1 MSLDTWVDLS
11 FDYGYC
17 KSNKPACGC
26 AYRCLV
32 VSLMYLCFLDLCID
46 VNGGENDMKN
56 ILYVSM
62 GEKYYE
68 VCLSKIW
75 LMKKIWNLYIFGIH
89 GTRCFSSMLPS
100 MPKGEIV
107 NNKHWLMSMGEFVSI
122 AVFWLWLCFVIDDNI
137 VNYNRATNYDYAN

>member
-1 MSLDTWVDLS
+1 MIIGTDVKIVFLDTWVDVS
-11 FDYGYC
+11 FDYNIV
-17 KSNKPACGC
+17 KSNRLACGC
-26 AYRCLV
+26 ACRCLV
-32 VSLMYLCFLDLCID
+32 VLIIFCIYTFEID

-75 LMKKIWNLYIFGIH
+75 LMKKTWNLYTFGIY
-89 GTRCFSSMLPS
+89 GTRFFSSMLPS

-107 NNKHWLMSMGEFVSI
+107 SNENWLMSMGEFLSI
-122 AVFWLWLCFVIDDNI
+122 VVFWF
-137 VNYNRATNYDYAN
+137 